1 MSFLE
6 DLGNF
11 GSGML
16 DDVGEGFG
24 SIIKTATTS
33 DHSKNAATT
42 QQPQQPIKDNNGNA
56 VTGSHRSQ
64 DNDKTLLYV
73 GGGVGVALLLT
84 VIVVVATR

>member
-1 MSFLE
+1 MSFFD

-16 DDVGEGFG
+16 DDVGEGIG
-24 SIIKTATTS
+24 NIINTATTS

-56 VTGSHRSQ
+56 VTGSRKLQ
-64 DNDKTLLYV
+64 GNDKTLLYV
-73 GGGVGVALLLT
+73 GGGVGVALVLT
-84 VIVVVATR
+84 MLVVAVTR

>member
-1 MSFLE
+1 MSFFD

-16 DDVGEGFG
+16 DDVGEGIG
-24 SIIKTATTS
+24 NIIKTATTS

-56 VTGSHRSQ
+56 VTGSRQ
-64 DNDKTLLYV
+64 LQGNDKTLLYV
-73 GGGVGVALLLT
+73 GGGVAVLLT
-84 VIVVVATR
+84 MLVVAVTR